1 MNAEDQVTRWAA
13 QSSPVWGPPI
23 TLMWQQM
30 PNLQS
35 LLGTEWGEVSSPQ
48 TGAVH
53 LPMPSSVGWV
63 SSQARR
69 GDIIHLGNLRVS
81 LSSQVVGL
89 HPRGSFVG
97 KRKMGE
103 PVKGRGRCGLEIQ
116 TEARPFTSKGEVGV
130 QGEQMSIARIWIGRG
145 GALVFFFIPVPQN
158 TVFHQMELSEH
169 LELH

>member
-1 MNAEDQVTRWAA
+1 
-13 QSSPVWGPPI
+13 
-23 TLMWQQM
+23 M

-63 SSQARR
+63 FSQARH

-116 TEARPFTSKGEVGV
+116 TEARPFTSRGEVGASRRTDV
-130 QGEQMSIARIWIGRG
+130 HSQDLNRGG
-145 GALVFFFIPVPQN
+145 GALVFFILVPQN
-158 TVFHQMELSEH
+158 TVFHQMELSEY